1 MSNLIQGQGG
11 VSVAFNL
18 PTHRG
23 YDSDQ
28 DRVTGDVGMLGSAL
42 DSVEDVRMLF
52 DGIPLVAS
60 FQLI

>member
-28 DRVTGDVGMLGSAL
+28 DRVTGDVGMLGSAI